1 MLIEIVLNFILLVFR
16 VAFLPIQ
23 IEHLPSDIQIVLATL
38 TAYLID
44 GARVVCAYIHVPY
57 ITALLA
63 FVIAMNAV
71 MNAYRFL
78 IWLLRKVPFLGID

>member
-1 MLIEIVLNFILLVFR
+1 MLIEIILNFILLVFR
-16 VAFLPIQ
+16 AAFATIQ
-23 IEHLPSDIQIVLATL
+23 IEHLPSDIQTVFATL

-71 MNAYRFL
+71 LNGYRFL
-78 IWLLRKVPFLGID
+78 MWVLRKLPFLGID